1 MAITK
6 TLVTLTTPVPSI
18 QTQTQTAFSENADN
32 AFIYL
37 RDLAPDINTLTTQA
51 NTLQTDVNAKQ
62 VTASS
67 AATTAT
73 DQATASSNSATASAT
88 SETNSANSATAS
100 ATSAGQSE
108 ASRLLVDKLYLGAK
122 ASDPTL
128 DNQGAALQ
136 AGASY
141 LNTVGGKIR
150 AYTGSAWIDGIS
162 AIAGVSSLN
171 GEVGDV
177 TLALNDWTSISTSST
192 LTANTKYSVDFG
204 VSPLTL
210 TLPLTP
216 AVNDFVEFYK
226 SAGASLDSI
235 IARNG
240 ETIMGLT
247 EDLTIDTEINSLKLI
262 YNGTDWR
269 LS

>member
-1 MAITK
+1 MATFNIRSSAQQDAITDLLAPQATTYTK
-6 TLVTLTTPVPSI
+6 TEVDTSIATLT
-18 QTQTQTAFSENADN
+18 
-32 AFIYL
+32 
-37 RDLAPDINTLTTQA
+37 
-51 NTLQTDVNAKQ
+51 
-62 VTASS
+62 
-67 AATTAT
+67 
-73 DQATASSNSATASAT
+73 
-88 SETNSANSATAS
+88 
-100 ATSAGQSE
+100 
-108 ASRLLVDKLYLGAK
+108 
-122 ASDPTL
+122 
-128 DNQGAALQ
+128 
-136 AGASY
+136 
-141 LNTVGGKIR
+141 
-150 AYTGSAWIDGIS
+150 
-162 AIAGVSSLN
+162 
-171 GEVGDV
+171 
-177 TLALNDWTSISTSST
+177 DWTALSTSTT

-216 AVNDFVEFYK
+216 VVNDFVEFYK

>member
-6 TLVTLTTPVPSI
+6 TLGTLTTPVPSI

-37 RDLAPDINTLTTQA
+37 GDLAPDINIFTGQA
-51 NTLQTDVNAKQ
+51 NALAVEVNTDAA
-62 VTASS
+62 TASS
-67 AATTAT
+67 AALTAANVSGLAKYKGAWLAGST
-73 DQATASSNSATASAT
+73 YALGESVLNNGIYYISDIASNVGNTPADD
-88 SETNSANSATAS
+88 ANWSSISGTF
-100 ATSAGQSE
+100 
-108 ASRLLVDKLYLGAK
+108 
-122 ASDPTL
+122 
-128 DNQGAALQ
+128 
-136 AGASY
+136 
-141 LNTVGGKIR
+141 
-150 AYTGSAWIDGIS
+150 SAW
-162 AIAGVSSLN
+162 
-171 GEVGDV
+171 
-177 TLALNDWTSISTSST
+177 TPISTSST
-192 LTANTKYSVDFG
+192 IKANTKYSVDFG

-247 EDLTIDTEINSLKLI
+247 EDLTIDTEVNSLKLI